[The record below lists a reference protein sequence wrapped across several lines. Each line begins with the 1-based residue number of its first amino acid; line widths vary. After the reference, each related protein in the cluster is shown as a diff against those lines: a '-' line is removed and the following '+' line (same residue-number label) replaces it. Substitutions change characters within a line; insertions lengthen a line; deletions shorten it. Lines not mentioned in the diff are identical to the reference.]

1 MIKNIIKRLPLTN
14 KSVHKIGLLV
24 SSFLIVS
31 ALLLSHGA
39 SAANVSFNGPF
50 DSDSNAV
57 IYGGA
62 ADCTTVQ
69 QKYAADVSIH
79 AIYAYFFIGQPTVDD
94 LCNVAVA
101 GVVTKSGD
109 VKISTHLVA
118 TNALTA
124 GRLNM
129 PGSTK
134 VEKNGVIFYVRTP
147 SVSFVSDTLNAFV
160 VMNNGKFLYAVLSS
174 CGNPVAATPV
184 ETPVTPTPAP
194 TPPPTP
200 TPAPA
205 TINNVNNNQST
216 AVASVSNNIQILQ
229 QQQQAQT
236 QAQTQISPIV
246 IPATATTT
254 TVAPTAAVLPN
265 TGPGS
270 IIALLGVTV
279 GVATISHYIF
289 TRRRLTRS

>member
-69 QKYAADVSIH
+69 QKYAADGSIQ